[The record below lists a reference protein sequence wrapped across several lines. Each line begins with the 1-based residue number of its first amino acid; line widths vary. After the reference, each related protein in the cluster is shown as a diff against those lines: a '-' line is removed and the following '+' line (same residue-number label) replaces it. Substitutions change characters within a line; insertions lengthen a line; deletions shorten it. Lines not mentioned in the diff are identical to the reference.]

1 MKKTLKTILILWLA
15 ALMLSALALTAVF
28 AAGVSAD
35 DFADDSRVKEFQQNI
50 RELERQQQELE
61 NDLDRVKGELYDARR
76 QVNNLDS
83 LMTAN
88 QNLHTATAALIAEY
102 ESQIAAKEAEI
113 EAVSEDIAFK
123 EAEISDTKQKFLT
136 FIRVQ
141 YENGTPSMLE
151 AIYDSD
157 GLGDMLSRIEYVGS
171 MMDYNSDLL
180 ENYTAEKIALD
191 NVKAGY
197 ENTLAELN
205 TAHDEKVA
213 YDESL
218 KEIDAELE
226 AQRREQSALLRSIAA
241 EEQKLQDE
249 YDELSAAEEAESARL
264 EKYLQELAAKSQK
277 EYVGGKLIWPVDRS
291 IKRISSYYG
300 WRTYYYRGRKIT
312 DFHRGIDIPSAS
324 GTDIYAAQ
332 SGEVILA
339 SWHSS
344 YGNYCIVDHGGGI
357 STLYAHCTKLLVKKG
372 QKVSQGD
379 HIAEMGSTGQ
389 STGPHLHFEVRVN
402 GQHEDPI
409 ANGWL
414 VQPK

>member
-15 ALMLSALALTAVF
+15 ALMLSVLALTAVF

-35 DFADDSRVKEFQQNI
+35 DFADDSKVIEFQQNI

-113 EAVSEDIAFK
+113 EAVSEDIAIK

>member
-1 MKKTLKTILILWLA
+1 MKNTLKNLLALWIVVILIGA
-15 ALMLSALALTAVF
+15 AAASVVF

-35 DFADDSRVKEFQQNI
+35 DFADDSKVQEFQKNI
-50 RELERQQQELE
+50 EELERQQKELE
-61 NDLDRVKGELYDARR
+61 ADLDRVQGELYDARR
-76 QVNNLDS
+76 EVNNLDS

-102 ESQIAAKEAEI
+102 ETQIAAKEAEI
-113 EAVSEDIAFK
+113 EQVSG
-123 EAEISDTKQKFLT
+123 EISVMEASIADTKDKFLT

-157 GLGDMLSRIEYVGS
+157 GIGDMLSRIEYVGS

-180 ENYTAEKIALD
+180 EDYTAEKVKLD
-191 NVKAGY
+191 NTKAGF
-197 ENTLAELN
+197 EKTLEELS
-205 TAHDEKVA
+205 TAHDERVA

-218 KEIDAELE
+218 KEIDAELS
-226 AQRREQSALLRSIAA
+226 AQRSKQSALLRSIAA

-249 YDELSAAEEAESARL
+249 YDELSAAEEKESARL
-264 EKYLQELAAKSQK
+264 AKYLEELAAKSNK
-277 EYVGGKLIWPVDRS
+277 EYVGGKFIWPVSRS

-312 DFHRGIDIPSAS
+312 DFHRGIDIPSSS
-324 GTDIYAAQ
+324 GTDIYAVQ
-332 SGEVILA
+332 DGEVILA
-339 SWHSS
+339 SSHSS
-344 YGNYCIVDHGGGI
+344 YGKYIIVDHGGGI
-357 STLYAHCTKLLVKKG
+357 STLYAHCSSLLVKKG
-372 QKVSQGD
+372 DKVSQGD

>member
-1 MKKTLKTILILWLA
+1 MKKTIKNLLVLFLAILTLFA
-15 ALMLSALALTAVF
+15 VSLTAVF

-35 DFADDSRVKEFQQNI
+35 DFANDDKVKEFQQNI
-50 RELERQQQELE
+50 RELESQQKALKA
-61 NDLDRVKGELYDARR
+61 DLDKVHGELVDARR

-102 ESQIAAKEAEI
+102 ETQIAAKEAEI
-113 EAVSEDIAFK
+113 ERVSGEIAVK
-123 EAEISDTKQKFLT
+123 EAEISDTKNKFLT

-180 ENYTAEKIALD
+180 ANYSAEKIELD
-191 NVKAGY
+191 NIKSGY

-213 YDESL
+213 YDASL

-226 AQRREQSALLRSIAA
+226 AQRKQQRALLNSIAA

-249 YDELSAAEEAESARL
+249 YDELSAAEEKESARL
-264 EKYLQELAAKSQK
+264 EKYLEELAAKSQK

-312 DFHRGIDIPSAS
+312 DFHRGIDIPSSA
-324 GTDIYAAQ
+324 GTNIYAAQ

-339 SWHSS
+339 AWHSS
-344 YGNYCIVDHGGGI
+344 YGNYLIVDHGGGI

-372 QKVSQGD
+372 QKVNQGD

-389 STGPHLHFEVRVN
+389 STGPHLHFEVRVK
-402 GQHEDPI
+402 GQHQDPI
-409 ANGWL
+409 ANGWV

>member
-1 MKKTLKTILILWLA
+1 
-15 ALMLSALALTAVF
+15 MLSALALTAVF

-226 AQRREQSALLRSIAA
+226 AQRREQSALLKSIAA

>member
-1 MKKTLKTILILWLA
+1 MKKNSKIL
-15 ALMLSALALTAVF
+15 LALLIGALLISVFAFTAMV

-35 DFADDSRVKEFQQNI
+35 DFANDSKVKEFQKKI
-50 RELERQQQELE
+50 DELERQQSALE
-61 NDLDRVKGELYDARR
+61 KDLDRVQGQLQDAMQR
-76 QVNNLDS
+76 VNNLDS

-102 ESQIAAKEAEI
+102 EVQIAAKLDEI
-113 EAVSEDIAFK
+113 EQISG
-123 EAEISDTKQKFLT
+123 EIDEMETKMADTKSKFLT

-157 GLGDMLSRIEYVGS
+157 GLGDMLSRIEYVGRI
-171 MMDYNSDLL
+171 MDYNSELL
-180 ENYTAEKIALD
+180 EDYTAVKEELD
-191 NVKAGY
+191 TVKATHEGV
-197 ENTLAELN
+197 LASLN
-205 TAHDEKVA
+205 AAHEEKLA

-226 AQRREQSALLRSIAA
+226 SQRKEQRALLRSISA

-249 YDELSAAEEAESARL
+249 YDALSAAEEAESARL
-264 EKYLQELAAKSQK
+264 EKYLEQLAAESKA
-277 EYVGGKLIWPVDRS
+277 EYIGGKMQWPVDRS

-312 DFHRGIDIPSAS
+312 DFHRGIDIPSSA
-324 GTDIYAAQ
+324 GTNIYAAQ
-332 SGEVILA
+332 GGEVILA
-339 SWHSS
+339 SSHSS
-344 YGNYCIVDHGGGI
+344 YGKYCIIDHGGGI
-357 STLYAHCTKLLVKKG
+357 STLYAHCSQLLVKKG
-372 QKVSQGD
+372 DKVAQGD

-389 STGPHLHFEVRVN
+389 STGPHLHFEVRRK

-409 ANGWL
+409 ANGWV

>member
-15 ALMLSALALTAVF
+15 ALMLSVLALPAVF

-35 DFADDSRVKEFQQNI
+35 DFADDSKVIEFQQNI

-113 EAVSEDIAFK
+113 EAVSEDIAIK